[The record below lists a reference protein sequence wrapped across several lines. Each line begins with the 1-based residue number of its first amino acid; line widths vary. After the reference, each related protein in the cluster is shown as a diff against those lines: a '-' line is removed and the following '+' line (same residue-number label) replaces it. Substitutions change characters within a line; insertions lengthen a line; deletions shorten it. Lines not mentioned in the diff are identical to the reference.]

1 MMDLFIKDTVWQF
14 EHLFYEYFH
23 EKTSLRATLCTNL
36 LLLDQWF
43 SPQRYVIWL
52 YGCTA
57 VTVSSFSHAVLVRP
71 LVAVTRQSIPDWE
84 DISFPSLVCF
94 LLLLFF
100 CFFYFGCLAS
110 YEWQICILTEEC
122 KIVSNRKAVW
132 YNQKHDRT
140 VTLDIFTYTHTLS
153 FF

>member
-84 DISFPSLVCF
+84 D
-94 LLLLFF
+94 FF
-100 CFFYFGCLAS
+100 FFNFGCLAS